1 MRARVT
7 IRPARIR
14 ADHDRIL
21 KLIELLMDA
30 DEKGTLSE
38 AARALLL
45 ALIELREAERWT
57 LDLPDPIEAI
67 EVVMD
72 PRDMR
77 PRM

>member
-7 IRPARIR
+7 IKPARTR

-30 DEKGTLSE
+30 AEKGTLSD
-38 AARALLL
+38 AARDLLL
-45 ALIELREAERWT
+45 ALIAMHEAERWS